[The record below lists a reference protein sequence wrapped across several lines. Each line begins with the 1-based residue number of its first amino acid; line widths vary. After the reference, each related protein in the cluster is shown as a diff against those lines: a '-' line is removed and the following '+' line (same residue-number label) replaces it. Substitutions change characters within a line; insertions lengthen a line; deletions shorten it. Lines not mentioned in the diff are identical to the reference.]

1 MTSSEVPPPG
11 GDKVVETLKWMAH
24 ELDAAKRKLA
34 QLEAGRSEPVAIV
47 GMGCRFP
54 GDAGSPEEL
63 WRLLAEGRD
72 AIGPLPADRGWDL
85 DALYDPDPAAP
96 GTAYVREGGFLA
108 TAGDFDAGFFEIS
121 PREALAMDPQQRLLL
136 EVAWE
141 TLEDAAIA
149 PSALRGS
156 GTGVFVGTNGQDYVP
171 PMMDG
176 VAELG
181 GYLGTGS
188 TQSVLSG
195 RLAYALGLEGPAVTV
210 DTACS
215 ASLVALHQAVR
226 ALRGGECELA
236 LAGGA
241 TVMSSPWTLVEFSRQ
256 RGLAPDGR
264 CKTFSDRAD
273 GTAVSEGVG
282 LLLLERLSDAR
293 RNGHRILAVVRGSA
307 VNQDGASNGLT
318 APSGTAQQRVIR
330 AALKDAGLA
339 PADVD
344 AVEAHGTGTRLGDPI
359 EVDALLATYG
369 RGRDAGRPLWLGS
382 VKSNLGHTQAA
393 AGVAGVIKTV
403 LALRHGVLPR
413 TLHADPPTAH
423 VDWSTSGVRLLLDE
437 QRWPRTDRRRR
448 AAVSSFGISGT
459 NAHVLLEEAEPA
471 EATRWAGAGRPTAAG
486 RPTEKD
492 RPTADGRPTTNDRPR
507 EQAGPTAGGP
517 PTADDRPTADDQ
529 PAETERSTAGG
540 RPTDMGGPAEKG
552 GPAAGGRSAEGRV
565 LSAVPVLLDART
577 PGALRGQAARL
588 ADHVRAHPGL
598 RPLDLGWS
606 TATTRSRMRHR
617 ALLVAADAE
626 ELLAGLGALA
636 ENTPGAGVVRAET
649 AEQPSLTLL
658 FTGQGAQYEGM
669 AQQLYDEFP
678 VFAAALDEVCAHLDP
693 LLERPLRPVLSGD
706 AAALDRTAFTQPALF
721 AVETALFRLVES
733 WGVVP
738 DRLVGHSVGELT
750 AAHVAGVLSLPDACA
765 LVAARGRVMDRLPA
779 GGVMISVRAAEAE
792 VAPLLTPGV
801 GIAAVNGPRSVVLS
815 GAAEDTEAV
824 ARTLAERGHKIR
836 RLQVSHAFHSVLMEP
851 AMPEFR
857 EVAGRAGYHEPR
869 IPLVSALTGRLVGP
883 GEVTDPEYW
892 VRHLREPVRFLD
904 AVRAAETD
912 GGRVFLE
919 LGPDGVLASM
929 AADCLADRSA
939 AVLAPTLRKDRPDT
953 RSLLL
958 GLGQVHTAGV
968 SVDWDAVFAGTG
980 AARVPLPTYA
990 FEHRRYWLAAGRSFD
1005 GTAAP
1010 VELVD
1015 TRPDVPRAR
1024 LETLELVRSATA
1036 AVLGHASREAVAA
1049 DRPFAELGVTS
1060 VGAVELCA
1068 ELRAATGLS
1077 VPASAVFD
1085 HPTPQALAAQ
1095 LDREGQGEAA
1105 RPPAPARPRPRRRAD
1120 EPVAIIGM
1128 GCRFPGGVT
1137 SPEDL
1142 WRLVADER
1150 DVLGGFPDNRGWN
1163 LEELFAPAGDPGT
1176 STEARE
1182 SGFLHEAGEFDPAFF
1197 GISPREALAMDPQH
1211 RLLLETAWEAMERAG
1226 LDPGAL
1232 RGSRTG
1238 VFAGLVGHDY
1248 LLGPERMPDDLVPYF
1263 ATGIGGSMASGRISY
1278 TFGFEGPAVTVD
1290 TACSSALVA
1299 LHQAVRALRAGECDL
1314 ALAGAATVMAT
1325 PGAFVGFSGQGLMA
1339 PDARSKSF
1347 AEAADGTMWSEGVGM
1362 LLVERLS
1369 DALRAGHRVLAV
1381 VRGTAVNQDGASNG
1395 LTAPNGAAQQRV
1407 IRAALDDAGL
1417 VSADVDAVEAHG
1429 TGTRLGDPVEAHAL
1443 MATYGRNRPADRPLR
1458 LGSIKSNIGHTQGAA
1473 GVAGVIKTV
1482 LALRHG
1488 LLPRSLHVDRP
1499 STRIDWSLGA
1509 VRLLTEAEVWPAVDR
1524 PRRAG
1529 VSAFGASGTNAH
1541 VILEQAPPAPVADEP
1556 RLPLPVTPLV
1566 LSGHTPAALRGQA
1579 ARLAGVL
1586 AAEDAPHLTDV
1597 AWSLAATR
1605 TALAHRAVVLAAG
1618 LREARA
1624 GLAALA
1630 AGEEA
1635 PHVVTGTPTGA
1646 EAVFVFPGQGSQW
1659 VGMASALLERS
1670 TVFRD
1675 AFADCE
1681 RVFADLVGWS
1691 VTGAMA
1697 GDPDAPSLERLDVV
1711 QPVLFSVM
1719 VALAHTWQAAGVRPA
1734 AVVGHSQ
1741 GEIAAAHVAGALSLE
1756 DAARVV
1762 ALRSRLI
1769 VDVVG
1774 LGAMAGVSKSPEWV
1788 AARLG
1793 PWESELS
1800 VGVVNGPESVVVTGD
1815 VTALEE
1821 FLAVAEAEGAQV
1833 RRVRGAVAPGHAPQM
1848 ARLRDQLLDALA
1860 GLTPR
1865 PGAVPL
1871 CSTVTGE
1878 LLDTTGMSAAYWY
1891 RNAREPVQFEKAVRH
1906 LLERGHR
1913 VFLEMSPHPLLP
1925 GPVTDI
1931 AATQDVR
1938 VAALGTLR
1946 REDGGPER
1954 TARALADAWAHGVDV
1969 DWAAA
1974 VFDGAGARRVD
1985 LPTYAF
1991 QRERYWLEPVTGPV
2005 GAGVRGTG
2013 HPLLDVR
2020 VGLAHGGALLTG
2032 RLARRTLPWL
2042 DDHAVGGT
2050 AILPGAAFVELAV
2063 RAGDAVGCA
2072 AVEELALQR
2081 PLVIP
2086 ADGGTVV
2093 QVTVDAPD
2101 GSGRRAVRVHSRP
2114 DADEESP
2121 WTQHAEGVLA
2131 PAGAAPEPLA
2141 GWPPPD
2147 AGPLPAEDAYERI
2160 AAAGID
2166 YGPAFRGLRAAWRRG
2181 NELFAQ
2187 VRLPQPEAK
2196 TAQEYGIHPALL
2208 DAALHV
2214 VVLDGLENSGQLAF
2228 SWSGVTLHAQGATE
2242 LRVRAVRLGDGSF
2255 AFHLYDGAGQPVLT
2269 AESVAVRPM
2278 TGADLTASRTATE
2291 NSLFRLEW
2299 TPLPSGETTAARWA
2313 VLGKRCEAVWPAEV
2327 DPRRHYTDLAALAA
2341 AVDGGAPVPEAVL
2354 VAGAGGEPGDRHV
2367 LLDALELCRAWT
2379 TDERWAEARLVFLTR
2394 DAVADGAPDTAVD
2407 LAHAPLWGLVRSA
2420 QQEQPDRF
2428 VLLDSDTAEVPPVVL
2443 AAALGS
2449 GEPQLALREGVLRV
2463 ARLARVTADGTPGHR
2478 PLDPEGTVL
2487 ITGGTG
2493 TLGAILA
2500 RHLVTRHGVRH
2511 LLLTGRRG
2519 ADAPNAAALAAE
2531 LTGAGATVTAAA
2543 CDVADPEALA
2553 RLLARI
2559 PERHPLTGVFHLAGV
2574 LADGA
2579 LGSLTPDHV
2588 DTVLRTKAD
2597 AAWQLHS
2604 LTRDADLAAF
2614 VLYSSMAGTFGG
2626 AGQANY
2632 GAANAFLDAL
2642 ARHRRSLGL
2651 PGLSVS
2657 WGLWQDRSEMGA
2669 GLTDQD
2675 LARRMARSGTRGL
2688 TAEQGTDLL
2697 DAALDSPDAH
2707 LVAARFD
2714 FPTLRAQAGDG
2725 TLPALLRGLVRAG
2738 RRSAGAAAQTGLR
2751 ERLAAQVPAERAA
2764 GLLDAV
2770 RSTVALVL
2778 GHGSADQVDDG
2789 RAFRELGLDS
2799 LTAVDLRN
2807 RLSALS
2813 GLKLPATLA
2822 FDHPT
2827 PRAIAEFL
2835 DEKLFGT
2842 PVEVTPPVLTDLDRL
2857 ELALLGADTS
2867 DPALRAKVTM
2877 RLHSLVA
2884 RWSDGDTPAAAD
2896 GLGLED
2902 ASVDQLLDFI
2912 DDMGTF

>member
-1 MTSSEVPPPG
+1 MTSSDSGTGAPAAG
-11 GDKVVETLKWMAH
+11 GDKVVETLKWMAN
-24 ELDAAKRKLA
+24 ELDATRRQVAR
-34 QLEAGRSEPVAIV
+34 LEAERTEPVAIV

-54 GDAGSPEEL
+54 GNVASPGDL
-63 WRLLAEGRD
+63 WRLLSEGTD
-72 AIGPLPADRGWDL
+72 AIGPLPADRGWQL
-85 DALYDPDPAAP
+85 ETLYDPDPAVP

-108 TAGDFDAGFFEIS
+108 TAGDFDADFFEIS

-141 TLEDAAIA
+141 TLEDAAID
-149 PSALRGS
+149 PGTLRGS

-176 VAELG
+176 VADLA

-226 ALRGGECELA
+226 ALRGGECDLA

-241 TVMSSPWTLVEFSRQ
+241 TVMSTPWTLMEFSRQ

-264 CKTFSDRAD
+264 CKTFSEQAD

-282 LLLLERLSDAR
+282 MLLVERLSDAR
-293 RNGHRILAVVRGSA
+293 RNGHRVLAVVRGSA

-330 AALKDAGLA
+330 AALKDAGLT

-369 RGRDAGRPLWLGS
+369 RDRDAERPLWLGS
-382 VKSNLGHTQAA
+382 IKSNLGHTQAA

-413 TLHADPPTAH
+413 TLHVEQPTTH
-423 VDWSTSGVRLLLDE
+423 VDWSAAGVRLLHGE
-437 QRWPRTDRRRR
+437 RPWPRTDRPRR

-459 NAHVLLEEAEPA
+459 NAHVVL
-471 EATRWAGAGRPTAAG
+471 EATDPVDPVEADPVDALDGGADAPSS
-486 RPTEKD
+486 P
-492 RPTADGRPTTNDRPR
+492 PADGLP
-507 EQAGPTAGGP
+507 
-517 PTADDRPTADDQ
+517 
-529 PAETERSTAGG
+529 GG
-540 RPTDMGGPAEKG
+540 RAPGALPWL
-552 GPAAGGRSAEGRV
+552 
-565 LSAVPVLLDART
+565 LSART
-577 PGALRGQAARL
+577 PAALRGQAARL

-598 RPLDLGWS
+598 RPLDLAWS
-606 TATTRSRMRHR
+606 TATTRARMPHR
-617 ALLVAADAE
+617 AVVVTAGGRE
-626 ELLAGLGALA
+626 HGELLAALGALA
-636 ENTPGAGVVRAET
+636 DGTPAAGVVRGEVH
-649 AEQPSLTLL
+649 EQPSLTVL
-658 FTGQGAQYEGM
+658 FTGQGAQYAGM
-669 AQQLYDEFP
+669 AGELADEFP
-678 VFAAALDEVCAHLDP
+678 VFAAALDGVCAHLDP
-693 LLERPLRPVLSGD
+693 LLERPLREVLSGGQVD
-706 AAALDRTAFTQPALF
+706 LDRTVFTQPALF

-738 DRLVGHSVGELT
+738 KRLAGHSVGELT
-750 AAHVAGVLSLPDACA
+750 AAHVAGVLSLADACA
-765 LVAARGRVMDRLPA
+765 LVAARGRAMDRLPG

-792 VAPLLTPGV
+792 VAGLLAPGV

-815 GAAEDTEAV
+815 GEARATEAV
-824 ARTLAERGHKIR
+824 ARALAERGHKTR
-836 RLQVSHAFHSVLMEP
+836 RLTVSHAFHSVLMEP
-851 AMPEFR
+851 AMAEFR
-857 EVAGRAGYHEPR
+857 EVAAKVAYREPR
-869 IPLVSALTGRLVGP
+869 VPLVSALTGALVGP

-904 AVRAAETD
+904 AVRAAEAD

-929 AADCLADRSA
+929 AADCLADPSA
-939 AVLAPTLRKDRPDT
+939 SVLAPTLRRDRPET
-953 RSLLL
+953 RSLLT
-958 GLGQVHTAGV
+958 GLGQAYAAGV
-968 SVDWDAVFAGTG
+968 DVDWSAVLAGRG
-980 AARVPLPTYA
+980 ARRAPLPTYA
-990 FEHRRYWLAAGRSFD
+990 FDHQRYWITAGRSF
-1005 GTAAP
+1005 GGSSASTASGSHTAPAAPAPAPAPAAGPTAA
-1010 VELVD
+1010 
-1015 TRPDVPRAR
+1015 
-1024 LETLELVRSATA
+1024 ETLDLVRSATA
-1036 AVLGHASREAVAA
+1036 AVLGHPTKDAVAA
-1049 DRPFAELGVTS
+1049 TRPFSELGVTS
-1060 VGAVELCA
+1060 VGAVDLCA
-1068 ELRAATGLS
+1068 ELRAATGLP

-1085 HPTPQALAAQ
+1085 HPTPRALAAH
-1095 LDREGQGEAA
+1095 LDQERRGGPAPVSGQ
-1105 RPPAPARPRPRRRAD
+1105 APARRRASD
-1120 EPVAIIGM
+1120 EPIAIIGM

-1142 WRLVADER
+1142 WQVVADER
-1150 DVLGGFPDNRGWN
+1150 DVLGAFPDNRGWN
-1163 LEELFAPAGDPGT
+1163 LEELFGPDGDRGT

-1182 SGFLHEAGEFDPAFF
+1182 SGFLYDAGEFDPAFF

-1226 LDPGAL
+1226 LDPGTL

-1248 LLGPERMPDDLVPYF
+1248 LPGPDRMPDDLVPYF
-1263 ATGIGGSMASGRISY
+1263 ATGIGGSIATGRIAY

-1299 LHQAVRALRAGECDL
+1299 LHQAVHALRTGECDL

-1362 LLVERLS
+1362 LLVERLP
-1369 DALRAGHRVLAV
+1369 DALRDGHRVLAV
-1381 VRGTAVNQDGASNG
+1381 VRGTAINQDGASNG
-1395 LTAPNGAAQQRV
+1395 LTAPNGTAQQRV
-1407 IRAALDDAGL
+1407 IREALADAGL
-1417 VSADVDAVEAHG
+1417 APADVDAVEGHG
-1429 TGTRLGDPVEAHAL
+1429 TGTRLGDPIEAHAL
-1443 MATYGRNRPADRPLR
+1443 MATYGQHRDADRPLW
-1458 LGSIKSNIGHTQGAA
+1458 LGSIKSNIGHAQGAA

-1482 LALRHG
+1482 MALRHG

-1499 STRIDWSLGA
+1499 SSRIDWSRGA
-1509 VRLLTEAEVWPAVDR
+1509 VRLLTGAEVWPAVDR

-1541 VILEQAPPAPVADEP
+1541 VILEQAPPAPVVDVP
-1556 RLPLPVTPLV
+1556 RPALPVTPLV

-1579 ARLAGVL
+1579 ARLAGL
-1586 AAEDAPHLTDV
+1586 LGTADAPEPADV
-1597 AWSLAATR
+1597 SWSLATTR
-1605 TALAHRAVVLAAG
+1605 TALAHRAVVLASDPDDALAG
-1618 LREARA
+1618 LR
-1624 GLAALA
+1624 ALA
-1630 AGEEA
+1630 AGEESA
-1635 PHVVTGTPTGA
+1635 QVVTGAPTGA

-1670 TVFRD
+1670 EVFRD
-1675 AFADCE
+1675 TFADCE
-1681 RVFADLVGWS
+1681 RVFDDLVGWS

-1697 GDPDAPSLERLDVV
+1697 GAPDAPSLERLDVV
-1711 QPVLFSVM
+1711 QPVLFAVM
-1719 VALAHTWQAAGVRPA
+1719 VSLARTWQAAGVRPA

-1741 GEIAAAHVAGALSLE
+1741 GEIAAAHVAGALSLKE
-1756 DAARVV
+1756 AALVV

-1774 LGAMAGVSKSPEWV
+1774 LGAMAGVSKSHDWV
-1788 AARLG
+1788 AERLR
-1793 PWESELS
+1793 PWERQLS
-1800 VGVVNGPESVVVTGD
+1800 VGVINGPESVVVSGD
-1815 VTALEE
+1815 VAALEE

-1833 RRVRGAVAPGHAPQM
+1833 RRVRGAVAPGHSPQMERLRGELLDVLDGLAPQ
-1848 ARLRDQLLDALA
+1848 R
-1860 GLTPR
+1860 GT
-1865 PGAVPL
+1865 VPL

-1878 LLDTTGMSAAYWY
+1878 VVDTSTMSAAYWY
-1891 RNAREPVQFEKAVRH
+1891 RNAREPVQFEAAVRH
-1906 LLERGHR
+1906 LLDRGHR
-1913 VFLEMSPHPLLP
+1913 VFLEMSPHPLLL
-1925 GPVTDI
+1925 GGVSDI
-1931 AATQDVR
+1931 AASQDVR

-1946 REDGGPER
+1946 RDDGGPER
-1954 TARALADAWAHGVDV
+1954 TARALADAWVHGVDV

-1974 VFDGAGARRVD
+1974 VFDGGGARRVD

-1991 QRERYWLEPVTGPV
+1991 QRENYWLRPVHGPV

-2013 HPLLDVR
+2013 HPLADASVA
-2020 VGLAHGGALLTG
+2020 LADGGVVLTG
-2032 RLARRTLPWL
+2032 RLARRSLPWL
-2042 DDHAVGGT
+2042 DDHAVGGVV
-2050 AILPGAAFVELAV
+2050 ILPGTAFVELAV
-2063 RAGDAVGCA
+2063 RAGDAVGCGT
-2072 AVEELALQR
+2072 VEDLALQQ
-2081 PLVIP
+2081 PLVFP
-2086 ADGGTVV
+2086 AGGAAVV

-2101 GSGRRAVRVHSRP
+2101 GAGRRAVRVHARP
-2114 DADEESP
+2114 DADEEAP
-2121 WTQHAEGVLA
+2121 WVQHAEGFLA
-2131 PAGAAPEPLA
+2131 PAGADPEPLA
-2141 GWPPPD
+2141 GWPPRD
-2147 AGPLPAEDAYERI
+2147 AEPLPTDDAYERI
-2160 AAAGID
+2160 AAAGIG
-2166 YGPAFRGLRAAWRRG
+2166 YGPAFRGLTAAWRHG
-2181 NELFAQ
+2181 GELFAE

-2196 TAQEYGIHPALL
+2196 NAPQYGIHPALL

-2214 VVLDGLENSGQLAF
+2214 VVLDGLDDSGQLAF

-2242 LRVRAVRLGDGSF
+2242 LRVRVVRLGDGAF

-2278 TGADLTASRTATE
+2278 AAAGPAAAHTGTE
-2291 NSLFRLEW
+2291 NSLFRVDW
-2299 TPLPSGETTAARWA
+2299 TPLPPAEATATRWA
-2313 VLGKRCEAVWPAEV
+2313 VLGERCEAVWPAEV
-2327 DPRRHYTDLAALAA
+2327 EAGRRYADLAALGA
-2341 AVDGGAPVPEAVL
+2341 AVDAGAPVPDAVV
-2354 VAGAGGEPGDRHV
+2354 VAGAGGEPGDRRV
-2367 LLDALELCRAWT
+2367 LLEALELCRAWT
-2379 TDERWAEARLVFLTR
+2379 ADERWASARLVFLTR
-2394 DAVADGAPDTAVD
+2394 QAVAAGPRRAPGDGVTHGPRKVADDDERGNAADGRGPRKVADHQEPRSAADD

-2428 VLLDSDTAEVPPVVL
+2428 VLLDSDTAAVPPVVL
-2443 AAALGS
+2443 TAALGS
-2449 GEPQLALREGVLRV
+2449 GEPQLALREGVLCV
-2463 ARLARVTADGTPGHR
+2463 PRLARATADADAAGHR
-2478 PLDPEGTVL
+2478 ALDPEGTVL

-2493 TLGAILA
+2493 TLGGILA
-2500 RHLVTRHGVRH
+2500 RHLVARRGARH

-2519 ADAPNAAALAAE
+2519 GGAPGVARLRADLAA
-2531 LTGAGATVTAAA
+2531 AGATVTVAA
-2543 CDVADPEALA
+2543 CDVADPDALA
-2553 RLLARI
+2553 ALLARI

-2588 DTVLRTKAD
+2588 DTVLRAKAD
-2597 AAWQLHS
+2597 AAWHLHR
-2604 LTRDADLAAF
+2604 LTRDADPAAF
-2614 VLYSSMAGTFGG
+2614 VMYSSMAGTFGG

-2642 ARHRRSLGL
+2642 AQHRRAAGL

-2669 GLTDQD
+2669 GLSEQD
-2675 LARRMARSGTRGL
+2675 LARRMARSGTRSL
-2688 TAEQGTDLL
+2688 TAEQGMALL
-2697 DAALDSPDAH
+2697 DAALDGADAH

-2725 TLPALLRGLVRAG
+2725 TLPWLLRGLVRAG
-2738 RRSAGAAAQTGLR
+2738 RRRAGAAEQAGLR
-2751 ERLAAQVPAERAA
+2751 KRLAALGPAERTAA
-2764 GLLDAV
+2764 LRTAV
-2770 RSTVALVL
+2770 CTTVAVVL
-2778 GHGSADQVDDG
+2778 GHGPAEQVDDG

-2827 PRAIAEFL
+2827 PRALAAFL
-2835 DEKLFGT
+2835 DEQLFDI
-2842 PVEVTPPVLTDLDRL
+2842 PVEAVPPVLTDLDRL
-2857 ELALLGADTS
+2857 ELALLGADTA

-2877 RLHSLVA
+2877 RLHSLVS
-2884 RWSDGDTPAAAD
+2884 RWSGADAPAAAGD
-2896 GLGLED
+2896 PADDLGLKD

-2912 DDMGTF
+2912 DDMGSF

>member
-1 MTSSEVPPPG
+1 MTSSETPPPG

-24 ELDAAKRKLA
+24 ELDATKRQLA

-54 GDAGSPEEL
+54 GDADSPDGL

-85 DALYDPDPAAP
+85 EALYDPDPAAP
-96 GTAYVREGGFLA
+96 GTAYVREGGFLG

-149 PSALRGS
+149 PSALHGS

-293 RNGHRILAVVRGSA
+293 RNGHRVLAVVRGSA

-413 TLHADPPTAH
+413 TLHAAPPTAH
-423 VDWSTSGVRLLLDE
+423 VDWDTAGVRLLLDE
-437 QRWPRTDRRRR
+437 RRWPRTDRPRR

-459 NAHVLLEEAEPA
+459 NAHVLLEEAEPTEDVRPV
-471 EATRWAGAGRPTAAG
+471 EAGTPSVR
-486 RPTEKD
+486 
-492 RPTADGRPTTNDRPR
+492 
-507 EQAGPTAGGP
+507 
-517 PTADDRPTADDQ
+517 
-529 PAETERSTAGG
+529 
-540 RPTDMGGPAEKG
+540 
-552 GPAAGGRSAEGRV
+552 
-565 LSAVPVLLDART
+565 PVLLDART
-577 PGALRGQAARL
+577 PDALRGQAARL
-588 ADHVRAHPGL
+588 AGHVRAHPGL

-606 TATTRSRMRHR
+606 TVTTRARMRHR
-617 ALLVAADAE
+617 ALVVAAGTED
-626 ELLAGLGALA
+626 LLAGLDALA
-636 ENTPGAGVVRAET
+636 EGTPGAGVVRGET
-649 AEQPSLTLL
+649 AEQPSLTFL
-658 FTGQGAQYEGM
+658 FTGQGAQYVGM
-669 AQQLYDEFP
+669 AAELCDEFP

-693 LLERPLRPVLSGD
+693 LLELPLRPVLSGD

-779 GGVMISVRAAEAE
+779 GGVMVSVRAGEAE
-792 VAPLLTPGV
+792 VAGLLTPGV

-815 GAAEDTEAV
+815 GAAEETEAV
-824 ARTLAERGHKIR
+824 ARTLAERGHKTR
-836 RLQVSHAFHSVLMEP
+836 RLQVSHAFHSALMEP

-857 EVAGRAGYHEPR
+857 EVAARVTYHEPR
-869 IPLVSALTGRLVGP
+869 VPLVSALTGRLVGP
-883 GEVTDPEYW
+883 GEVTAPEYW

-904 AVRAAETD
+904 AVRAAEAD
-912 GGRVFLE
+912 GARVFLE

-929 AADCLADRSA
+929 AADCLADRAA

-958 GLGQVHTAGV
+958 GLGQVHSAGV
-968 SVDWDAVFAGTG
+968 AVDWDAVFAGTG
-980 AARVPLPTYA
+980 AVRVPLPTYA

-1010 VELVD
+1010 VELAE

-1024 LETLELVRSATA
+1024 LETLDLVRSATA

-1049 DRPFAELGVTS
+1049 DRPFSELGVTS

-1085 HPTPQALAAQ
+1085 HPTPRALAAQ
-1095 LDREGQGEAA
+1095 LDQEGRGEPAQ
-1105 RPPAPARPRPRRRAD
+1105 PSAPARSRPRRRPD

-1150 DVLGGFPDNRGWN
+1150 DVLGGFPGNRGWN
-1163 LEELFAPAGDPGT
+1163 LEELFAPGGDPGT

-1226 LDPGAL
+1226 LDPAAL

-1263 ATGIGGSMASGRISY
+1263 ATGIGGSIATGRISY

-1395 LTAPNGAAQQRV
+1395 LTAPNGTAQQRV

-1417 VSADVDAVEAHG
+1417 APDDVDAVEAHG
-1429 TGTRLGDPVEAHAL
+1429 TGTRLGDPIEAHAL
-1443 MATYGRNRPADRPLR
+1443 MATYGKDRSEDRPLR

-1482 LALRHG
+1482 MALRHG

-1499 STRIDWSLGA
+1499 SSRIDWSLGA

-1541 VILEQAPPAPVADEP
+1541 VILEQAPPAPVVDEP
-1556 RLPLPVTPLV
+1556 RLELPVTPLV

-1579 ARLAGVL
+1579 ARLAGLL
-1586 AAEDAPHLTDV
+1586 AAEDAPELTDV

-1618 LREARA
+1618 PREARA

-1630 AGEEA
+1630 VGEEA
-1635 PHVVTGTPTGA
+1635 SHVVTGAPTGA

-1670 TVFRD
+1670 EVFRD

-1681 RVFADLVGWS
+1681 RVFAELVGWS

-1697 GDPDAPSLERLDVV
+1697 GDPEAPSLERLDVV

-1719 VALAHTWQAAGVRPA
+1719 VALARTWQAAGVRPA

-1774 LGAMAGVSKSPEWV
+1774 LGAMAGVSKSPDWV

-1793 PWESELS
+1793 PWEAELS

-1821 FLAVAEAEGAQV
+1821 FLVVAEAEGAQV

-1848 ARLRDQLLDALA
+1848 ARLREQLLDALSE
-1860 GLTPR
+1860 LTPQE
-1865 PGAVPL
+1865 GTVPL

-1878 LLDTTGMSAAYWY
+1878 LLDTAGMSAAYWY

-1906 LLERGHR
+1906 LLDRGHR
-1913 VFLEMSPHPLLP
+1913 VFLEMSPHPLLL
-1925 GPVTDI
+1925 GPVSDI
-1931 AATQDVR
+1931 AASQDAR

-1969 DWAAA
+1969 DWTAA
-1974 VFDGAGARRVD
+1974 VFDGVGARRVD

-1991 QRERYWLEPVTGPV
+1991 QREHYWLEPLSGPV

-2013 HPLLDVR
+2013 HPLLDVS
-2020 VGLAHGGALLTG
+2020 VELADGGSLLTG
-2032 RLARRTLPWL
+2032 RLTRRALPWL
-2042 DDHAVGGT
+2042 DDHAVAGV

-2072 AVEELALQR
+2072 AVEDLALQR

-2086 ADGGTVV
+2086 ARGRTVV

-2141 GWPPPD
+2141 DWPPRD
-2147 AGPLPAEDAYERI
+2147 AEPLPAEDAYERI
-2160 AAAGID
+2160 AAVGID
-2166 YGPAFRGLRAAWRRG
+2166 YGPAFRGLTAAWRRG
-2181 NELFAQ
+2181 DELLAQ

-2196 TAQEYGIHPALL
+2196 NATEYGIHPALL

-2228 SWSGVTLHAQGATE
+2228 SWSGVTLHARGATE
-2242 LRVRAVRLGDGSF
+2242 LRVRVVRLGDGSF
-2255 AFHLYDGAGQPVLT
+2255 GFHLYDGAGQPVLT

-2278 TGADLTASRTATE
+2278 TAADLTATRSATE
-2291 NSLFRLEW
+2291 NSLFRLDW
-2299 TPLPSGETTAARWA
+2299 TPLPPGETTAARWA

-2327 DPRRHYTDLAALAA
+2327 DSRRHYADLTALAT

-2354 VAGAGGEPGDRHV
+2354 VAGAGGEPGGRQV

-2379 TDERWAEARLVFLTR
+2379 ADERWAEARLVFLTR
-2394 DAVADGAPDTAVD
+2394 GAVAAGDLDAPTD

-2428 VLLDSDTAEVPPVVL
+2428 VLLDSDTAEVPTVVL

-2449 GEPQLALREGVLRV
+2449 GEPQLALREGALRV
-2463 ARLARVTADGTPGHR
+2463 ARLARATATADAPAHR

-2519 ADAPNAAALAAE
+2519 ADAPNAAALVDE
-2531 LTGAGATVTAAA
+2531 LTRAGATVTAAA
-2543 CDVADPEALA
+2543 CDVSDPKALA
-2553 RLLARI
+2553 GLLAQV
-2559 PERHPLTGVFHLAGV
+2559 PELHPLTGVFHLAGV

-2597 AAWQLHS
+2597 AAWQLHR

-2675 LARRMARSGTRGL
+2675 LARRMARSGTRSL
-2688 TAEQGTDLL
+2688 TAEQGTALL
-2697 DAALDSPDAH
+2697 DAALDGPDAH

-2738 RRSAGAAAQTGLR
+2738 RRSAGAADQTGLR
-2751 ERLAAQVPAERAA
+2751 ERLAARGPAERAA

-2770 RSTVALVL
+2770 RTAVALVL

-2822 FDHPT
+2822 FDHPS

-2884 RWSDGDTPAAAD
+2884 RWSDGDAPAAAD
-2896 GLGLED
+2896 GPDLGLED
-2902 ASVDQLLDFI
+2902 ASVDQLLSFI